1 MLPVESLINIL
12 PPPDTVQRSIKT
24 QIVNKERVVTE
35 YLDLPLC
42 FDLESYSFREIIAGD
57 APEKPDY
64 KKCAIMWAYGI
75 AVGDTVLIGRTWE
88 SFVIAIRTISDYY
101 ELNDNRRVIIWV
113 HNLGYDFQ
121 FFRKWLS
128 WKAVFALDPRKVC
141 YALTDIGVEFRCSY
155 ILTGYSLEKVA
166 ENLQQHTVK
175 KLVGEIDYTLPRHS
189 NTVLTDKEIAYLEND
204 CLVVTAH
211 IQEQIDIEGGLSH
224 IPLTKTG
231 YVRRYVRKAC
241 FRDTTKKLHEDY
253 TRKAY
258 KDYIQTLYLDNFQY
272 KSCKRAFQGG
282 FTHANPCYVGATMEK
297 VSSLDIISC
306 YPAQIIANLYPVTP
320 PQYVNHFESEEE
332 FNKTIKNNCC
342 IFTITLY
349 NVESVINYD
358 HYLSS
363 SHCDIPQGKTVQL
376 SNGRIVKAEEL
387 TSTITN
393 IDFFIIKRVYRWSK
407 YKVTGFIK
415 WGWGYL
421 PKPIIESTLYMYEQ
435 KTTLKGVEGKEVE
448 YLSLK
453 EMLNSIYGMMV
464 TDPLRPEIPYNLVS
478 SEWGKMENG
487 ILHYKVQL
495 TPEEQTKALN
505 KYNDDINRFTY
516 YPWGVFITAY
526 ARHMLWSAI
535 LEFKSDYIYSDTDSI
550 KCINYNAHKEFIQKY
565 NSYME
570 DKIKNC
576 LKYYGIDIT
585 RAKPETIK
593 HEKKS
598 LGTWELED
606 PLPGTDYTYN
616 KFKTLGAKRYM
627 VDARKG
633 LSITVSGVN
642 KKIAVPYIQDEC
654 ARLNN
659 KCETDT
665 EITPFDYFTQGME
678 IPPGYAG
685 KLIPFYGDEE
695 IKGIVTDHTGEEYEY
710 YEKSYVN
717 MENGGYTLSISK
729 DFVAYLTLLMRGF
742 LF

>member
-1 MLPVESLINIL
+1 MHAIESLLDVL
-12 PPPDTVQRSIKT
+12 PPPDTIQSSLKS
-24 QIVNKERVVTE
+24 QIINKERVVTE
-35 YLDLPLC
+35 YLDIPIC
-42 FDLESYSFREIIAGD
+42 FDLESYSFREEIAGD
-57 APEKPDY
+57 STDTAEY
-64 KKCAIMWAYGI
+64 RKCAVMWAYGV
-75 AVGDTVLIGRTWE
+75 AVNNTALIGRTWD
-88 SFVIAIRTISDYY
+88 SFVKAIRDISDYY
-101 ELNDNRRVIIWV
+101 QLHDNRRVIIWV

-128 WKAVFALDPRKVC
+128 WKGVFALEPRKVC
-141 YALTDIGVEFRCSY
+141 YALTDIGIEFRCSY

-166 ENLQQHTVK
+166 ENLQKHTVK
-175 KLVGEIDYTLPRHS
+175 KLVGEIDYNLPRHPD
-189 NTVLTDKEIAYLEND
+189 TVLTDKEIAYLEND

-211 IQEQIDIEGGLSH
+211 IKEQIEIEGGLAH

-241 FRDTTKKLHEDY
+241 FRDNTKKLRDDY

-258 KDYIQTLYLDNFQY
+258 KDYMQTLYLDDFQY

-282 FTHANPCYVGATMEK
+282 FTHANPCYVGATMEN
-297 VSSLDIISC
+297 VTSLDIISC

-320 PQYVNHFESEEE
+320 PQYISKFENEDE
-332 FNKTIKNNCC
+332 FNRVIKNNCC

-363 SHCDIPQGKTVQL
+363 SHCDIPKGKTVQL
-376 SNGRIVKAEEL
+376 SNGRIVKADEL
-387 TSTITN
+387 TTTITN
-393 IDFFIIKRVYRWSK
+393 IDFFIIRRVYKWEK
-407 YKVTGFIK
+407 YKVSGFIK

-464 TDPLRPEIPYNLVS
+464 TDPLRPEIPYNLEN
-478 SEWGKMENG
+478 SEWGKVENG
-487 ILHYKVQL
+487 VLHYKIAL
-495 TPEEQTKALN
+495 SPEEQTKALN

-550 KCINYNAHKEFIQKY
+550 KCINYDVHKEFIQKY
-565 NSYME
+565 NSYIE
-570 DKIKNC
+570 TKIENC
-576 LKYYGIDIT
+576 LRYYGIDT
-585 RAKPETIK
+585 NRAKPETIH

-598 LGTWELED
+598 LGTWDLED
-606 PLPGTDYTYN
+606 LLPGTNYSYS

-627 VDARKG
+627 VEGKKG

-642 KKIAVPYIQDEC
+642 KKIAVPFIKDEC
-654 ARLNN
+654 DRINN
-659 KCETDT
+659 ESKGA
-665 EITPFDYFTQGME
+665 ITPFDYFTQGMI

-685 KLIPFYGDEE
+685 KLIPFYGDTE
-695 IKGIVTDHTGEEYEY
+695 ITGIVTDYTGKEYKY
-710 YEKSYVN
+710 REKSYVN